1 MHRSRSHFHR
11 KAFLALCLL
20 GGAQAVSQSSSNYEK
35 GMSEFRAKN
44 YAAAA
49 TLFAAAEADHPGAT
63 DALLFQG
70 KSLVNL
76 QKFPEAER
84 VLRQYSTRHAESDD
98 ALYLLGYVLHR
109 QNRPADSL
117 AAYTRAA
124 ALKTPTAEDLK
135 IVGLN
140 YVLLADYDDAIK
152 WLGKAAQFDP
162 NHKDTWYYL
171 GRAYYSKGLLR
182 DAKRAFERALELD
195 PRDARAENNL
205 GLIFESD
212 GNSEEAA
219 RAYRNAIA
227 WQGEDS
233 LSREQPYLNLG
244 NLLLQEEKIEEAIP
258 LLEKA
263 VALAPGDAF
272 CHLKLGTAYLRA
284 KRAREAQRELEEAVG
299 LAPEN
304 AAAHFQL
311 GRLFKQT
318 NALDR
323 AREEFKRVEEIQ
335 SRAAGSTPRK

>member
-1 MHRSRSHFHR
+1 MMGRPVTQFCFPL
-11 KAFLALCLL
+11 FLAFIFL
-20 GGAQAVSQSSSNYEK
+20 GKPVPPQSSDYEK
-35 GMSEFRAKN
+35 ALSAFRAKD
-44 YAAAA
+44 YPLAA
-49 TLFAAAEADHPGAT
+49 TLFAAAEAAQPGTT

-76 QKFPEAER
+76 QRFAEAER
-84 VLRQYSTRHAESDD
+84 ALRHYSQRHPDSDD
-98 ALYLLGYVLHR
+98 ALYLLGFVLHR

-162 NHKDTWYYL
+162 NNKDTWYYL
-171 GRAYYSKGLLR
+171 GRAYYSKGLLP
-182 DAKRAFERALELD
+182 DAKKAFQKSLALD
-195 PRDARAENNL
+195 AHDARVENNL
-205 GLIFESD
+205 GLIYESD
-212 GNSEEAA
+212 GKSDEAM
-219 RAYRNAIA
+219 RAYRNAIS
-227 WQGEDS
+227 WQSEDS
-233 LSREQPYLNLG
+233 PSREQPYLNLG
-244 NLLLQEEKIEEAIP
+244 NLLLQQERMEEAISV
-258 LLEKA
+258 LQKA
-263 VALAPGDAF
+263 VNFAPHDAV
-272 CHLKLGTAYLRA
+272 CRLKLGTAYLRV
-284 KRAREAQRELEEAVG
+284 KRTQDAQRELEEAVR

-335 SRAAGSTPRK
+335 SRAAGSATKP